1 MYKAGVALNRK
12 SVFPLFSTTKVCRER
27 KKGRKKEKER
37 ERVNAWK
44 SKHEQHKEKTNNFYG
59 KENPVFSVFLN
70 DNLL

>member
-37 ERVNAWK
+37 EREREK
-44 SKHEQHKEKTNNFYG
+44 ELMHENQSMNSTKKRPTTFM
-59 KENPVFSVFLN
+59 
-70 DNLL
+70 

>member
-37 ERVNAWK
+37 ERERERVNA
-44 SKHEQHKEKTNNFYG
+44 
-59 KENPVFSVFLN
+59 
-70 DNLL
+70 